1 MITVQSFAAFG
12 LRSLEILC
20 LIKKN
25 ITTKTEGLR
34 N

>member
-1 MITVQSFAAFG
+1 MAN
-12 LRSLEILC
+12 L
-20 LIKKN
+20 KKN